1 MPELLKIDWDGIDR
15 RRLPARLRRLRW
27 FLALTE
33 ELLGIGWYPAQV
45 QRSPHGIHI
54 EVELRRGRLSPPEL
68 VALQAVLG
76 SDPVRELLNLH
87 RIRKGWR
94 AWNVMFTDKEM
105 KL

>member
-1 MPELLKIDWDGIDR
+1 MSELLKIDWDRVDMR
-15 RRLPARLRRLRW
+15 KLPRRLRRLRW
-27 FLALTE
+27 FLNTSE
-33 ELLGIGWYPAQV
+33 ELLDIGWYPPEV

-54 EVELRRGRLSPPEL
+54 EVELRRGRLQPAEL
-68 VALQAVLG
+68 VALQAALG

-105 KL
+105 KI